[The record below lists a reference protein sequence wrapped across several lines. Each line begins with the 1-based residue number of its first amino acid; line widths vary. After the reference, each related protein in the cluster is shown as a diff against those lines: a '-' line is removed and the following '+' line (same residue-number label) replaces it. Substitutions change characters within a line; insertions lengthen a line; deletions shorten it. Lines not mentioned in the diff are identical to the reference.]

1 MSLAF
6 TKLYKQVTTAS
17 NSLYCEGLGNNSWTS
32 MPFQQ
37 PCQNVPVASNFAI
50 YRQSF
55 AACFTLEIPTYLL
68 ADQGTLYLLFLLLCC
83 LLRQIILTGLRTRDV
98 ERGSNTPSCFVLD
111 KLQVV
116 SSGCVG
122 YPWIEGNSIHSTA
135 LCTSFSPF
143 TFDSPSKVLSCCV
156 LKFEKA
162 VTCMLG
168 IVLN

>member
-17 NSLYCEGLGNNSWTS
+17 NSLYCEGLGNNSLDQHAIS
-32 MPFQQ
+32 AALSKCARSQQ
-37 PCQNVPVASNFAI
+37 FCHLQAI
-50 YRQSF
+50 ICRLLHTGDSD
-55 AACFTLEIPTYLL
+55 IPPSRSR
-68 ADQGTLYLLFLLLCC
+68 YLLFLLLCC
-83 LLRQIILTGLRTRDV
+83 LLRQIILTGLPTRDV
-98 ERGSNTPSCFVLD
+98 ERCSNTPSCFVLE
-111 KLQVV
+111 KLQVG

-122 YPWIEGNSIHSTA
+122 YPWIECNSIHSTA

-162 VTCMLG
+162 VMLG
-168 IVLN
+168 IVLNN

>member
-37 PCQNVPVASNFAI
+37 PCQNVPVAI

-162 VTCMLG
+162 VMLG